1 MRKSL
6 DKHKDKVD
14 NAMAELT
21 DAQKLQYFNSIL
33 KTLNTIRE
41 CSGKPVFGEQV
52 TMKFINY
59 TANDMLITLEKLNG
73 NDTPRDC

>member
-1 MRKSL
+1 
-6 DKHKDKVD
+6 
-14 NAMAELT
+14 MAELT
-21 DAQKLQYFNSIL
+21 DAQKLQYFDNIL

-52 TMKFINY
+52 TMKFIHH
-59 TANDMLITLEKLNG
+59 TADDMIKTMECFNG